1 MSSRSLLENFLT
13 FDELAKDV
21 GCHPRTNNH
30 GENAAHPRRRMA
42 KVARIP
48 DEAEPHR

>member
-21 GCHPRTNNH
+21 GCHPRTNYP
-30 GENAAHPRRRMA
+30 GRGGAAQM
-42 KVARIP
+42 K
-48 DEAEPHR
+48 PHN